1 MSGLRRIAV
10 RVPEGEAEPVRARFL
25 ELSPVGFE
33 EVEVDGVTVELAVYA
48 DSDHAAELL
57 AGLPGA
63 TVKQVAEGW
72 EDAWRDFHRPVVA
85 GGLWIGPPWETP
97 PDPSRA
103 VVIDPGRAFG
113 TGAHPT
119 THLSVDLL
127 ANAATR
133 GSLLDVGCGSGVVAI
148 AAARL
153 GFAPVY
159 AVDLDPVAIEVTR
172 ASARVNDVAVETAV
186 ADALTDAL
194 PSVDVAVA
202 NVLLRPVERI
212 LALLDA
218 QEVITSGYLVGE
230 RPAHAGWRHVETREA
245 AAGRRI
251 ASSAVDHGCRHR
263 PAHARARAP
272 GAFATIFP
280 LCGPPAGLSSYGLP
294 EHCRVARSPVGV
306 ERVVR
311 DHADPRPAEPF
322 VEALGVVARHG
333 VEDEQ
338 RPALRARLRLRV
350 LHQALRDTETAGIA
364 VDEQLRDVGAM
375 RLVRRRR
382 EDDLDRAHDVVAAEC
397 GEQQPRPGLDL
408 GGPGLELRARVGLR
422 EGLHVAHR
430 RTARHAVG
438 EDRCQAVEVGGE
450 RGRLEAADDDLLG
463 RGHRAG
469 VSQRPLGAGGHQT
482 SSVGKAAS
490 AARQLAR

>member
-48 DSDHAAELL
+48 DSDHAVELL

-119 THLSVDLL
+119 THLSVDLV
-127 ANAATR
+127 ANAATS

-245 AAGRRI
+245 AGW
-251 ASSAVDHGCRHR
+251 
-263 PAHARARAP
+263 
-272 GAFATIFP
+272 
-280 LCGPPAGLSSYGLP
+280 
-294 EHCRVARSPVGV
+294 
-306 ERVVR
+306 
-311 DHADPRPAEPF
+311 
-322 VEALGVVARHG
+322 
-333 VEDEQ
+333 
-338 RPALRARLRLRV
+338 
-350 LHQALRDTETAGIA
+350 
-364 VDEQLRDVGAM
+364 
-375 RLVRRRR
+375 
-382 EDDLDRAHDVVAAEC
+382 
-397 GEQQPRPGLDL
+397 
-408 GGPGLELRARVGLR
+408 
-422 EGLHVAHR
+422 
-430 RTARHAVG
+430 
-438 EDRCQAVEVGGE
+438 
-450 RGRLEAADDDLLG
+450 AADRFV
-463 RGHRAG
+463 RG
-469 VSQRPLGAGGHQT
+469 
-482 SSVGKAAS
+482 
-490 AARQLAR
+490 

>member
-48 DSDHAAELL
+48 DSDHAGELL

-119 THLSVDLL
+119 THLSVDLV
-127 ANAATR
+127 ANAATG

-159 AVDLDPVAIEVTR
+159 AVDLDPVAIEVTH

-202 NVLLRPVERI
+202 NVLLRPGSGSSPCSI
-212 LALLDA
+212 AGGDHLGLA
-218 QEVITSGYLVGE
+218 
-230 RPAHAGWRHVETREA
+230 R
-245 AAGRRI
+245 
-251 ASSAVDHGCRHR
+251 
-263 PAHARARAP
+263 
-272 GAFATIFP
+272 
-280 LCGPPAGLSSYGLP
+280 
-294 EHCRVARSPVGV
+294 
-306 ERVVR
+306 
-311 DHADPRPAEPF
+311 
-322 VEALGVVARHG
+322 
-333 VEDEQ
+333 
-338 RPALRARLRLRV
+338 
-350 LHQALRDTETAGIA
+350 
-364 VDEQLRDVGAM
+364 
-375 RLVRRRR
+375 
-382 EDDLDRAHDVVAAEC
+382 
-397 GEQQPRPGLDL
+397 
-408 GGPGLELRARVGLR
+408 
-422 EGLHVAHR
+422 R
-430 RTARHAVG
+430 RTACARRLAARRDARG
-438 EDRCQAVEVGGE
+438 
-450 RGRLEAADDDLLG
+450 GRLGGGSLRPRLTPAAGTGPPTLE
-463 RGHRAG
+463 RVRRAPLRR
-469 VSQRPLGAGGHQT
+469 SFRCAARPLGCPYTAFQNTVVSHVRPSG
-482 SSVGKAAS
+482 
-490 AARQLAR
+490 